1 MEGVMILSAILTA
14 IAFLAGFLT
23 GIRAGERA
31 GRAEERALLYEA
43 IQEVFLKTPE
53 DGEAE
58 AGGTGEAGEKERLD
72 AIWENI
78 NAYDGSSAGQ
88 KEVK

>member
-58 AGGTGEAGEKERLD
+58 AGGPGKPEGPGKPGKRSGWTPFGEHQRL
-72 AIWENI
+72 
-78 NAYDGSSAGQ
+78 
-88 KEVK
+88 